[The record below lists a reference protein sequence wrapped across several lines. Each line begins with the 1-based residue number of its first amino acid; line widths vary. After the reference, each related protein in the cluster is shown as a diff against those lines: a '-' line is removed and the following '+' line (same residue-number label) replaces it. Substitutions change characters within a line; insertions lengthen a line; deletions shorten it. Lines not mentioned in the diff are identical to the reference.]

1 MKLLKALG
9 VAALATFVFFLA
21 VILVASFVAF
31 LKTIVGS
38 FFAFVG
44 GLFLIIF
51 ICVTAAVY
59 ENS

>member
-1 MKLLKALG
+1 MKLLKSLG

-38 FFAFVG
+38 FFAVVG

-59 ENS
+59 ENY

>member
-1 MKLLKALG
+1 MKLLKSLG
-9 VAALATFVFFLA
+9 VAAFATFVIFLA

-38 FFAFVG
+38 LLAVVG

-51 ICVTAAVY
+51 ICVTSAVY
-59 ENS
+59 ENY